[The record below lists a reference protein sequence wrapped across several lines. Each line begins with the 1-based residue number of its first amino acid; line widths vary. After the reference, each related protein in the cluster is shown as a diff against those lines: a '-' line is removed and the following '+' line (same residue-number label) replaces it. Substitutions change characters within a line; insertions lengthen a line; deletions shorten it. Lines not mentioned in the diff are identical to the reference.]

1 MPKFKLSKTER
12 GRITA
17 AAKRLDEPAA
27 TLLAMVAAY
36 NEALGE
42 LREIVRS
49 IETGW
54 QTVWDKRS
62 ERWQDGAAGQSV
74 ADTITAWAELADE
87 LEDIEV
93 ALPEIEIPD

>member
-1 MPKFKLSKTER
+1 MFKLSDTER

-17 AAKRLDEPAA
+17 AAARLEGPAA
-27 TLLAMVAAY
+27 TLLTAMGAY
-36 NEALGE
+36 NKALGE

-54 QTVWDKRS
+54 QTAWDKHS
-62 ERWQDGAAGQSV
+62 ERWQDSATGQSV
-74 ADTITAWAELADE
+74 ADTITAWASLVYE

-93 ALPEIEIPD
+93 ALPEIAIPD